1 MKCPKCGFEINKKEN
16 FCPYCGE
23 KLEDKVEVE
32 IVENEEYTKE
42 DIEKNKVYAL
52 FSYFGFLFI
61 IPLIA
66 APNSKYA
73 KFHANQGII
82 LCILNAV
89 SSLLVELFEKF
100 TSLHHAGALIVDGI
114 MVCFTIYGVYN
125 AVSGKAKQLPIIGN
139 CKILK

>member
-1 MKCPKCGFEINKKEN
+1 M
-16 FCPYCGE
+16 
-23 KLEDKVEVE
+23 
-32 IVENEEYTKE
+32 
-42 DIEKNKVYAL
+42 

-100 TSLHHAGALIVDGI
+100 TSLHHAVALIVDGI

-125 AVSGKAKQLPIIGN
+125 SVSGKAKQLTIIGN
-139 CKILK
+139 CKILE